1 MLIKI
6 TRKKIWQDKK
16 HNHCRTATSESLS
29 YIMVTL
35 EGEKEKE
42 GKMQLKRG
50 WSSTQVET
58 KGGKVDEGRR
68 KRLAWKVAG

>member
-1 MLIKI
+1 
-6 TRKKIWQDKK
+6 
-16 HNHCRTATSESLS
+16 
-29 YIMVTL
+29 MVTL